1 MINTTSIYF
10 LHKGDNIPFY
20 IGKTLAPLQT
30 RLNHH
35 RWKFND
41 RSIQISL
48 LDEIPNKEWKFWEE
62 WYIELFLYWGFDLYG
77 IKTKKGRGP
86 GNRKCDWGDK
96 ISKSLKGKGKNYTL
110 EERERRRQRG
120 EIWGYSNK
128 GNKYTDKQKK
138 SITEGRRQIYYQYDL
153 QNNFIKEWYATKCEI
168 ASSFGKTHSSIT
180 HHLKGRQKSAYGF
193 IWKSKE

>member
-20 IGKTLAPLQT
+20 IGKTLTPLKT

-41 RSIQISL
+41 QSIQISL
-48 LDEIPNKEWKFWEE
+48 LDKIPSEEWKFWEE

-86 GNRKCDWGDK
+86 GNRKCVWGDK
-96 ISKSLKGKGKNYTL
+96 ISQSTKGKNKNYTP
-110 EERERRRQRG
+110 EERERRSKRG
-120 EIWGYSNK
+120 KIWGYSNK
-128 GNKYTDKQKK
+128 GIKYNNEQKK
-138 SITEGRRQIYYQYDL
+138 SITEGRRQVYYQYDL
-153 QNNFIKEWYATKCEI
+153 QNNFIKEWHATKCEI
-168 ASSFGKTHSSIT
+168 ASHFGKDHSGIT
-180 HHLKGRQKSAYGF
+180 HNLKGRQKSAYGF
-193 IWKSKE
+193 IWKSKV